1 MSDSPRPPS
10 PQSSTSTR
18 PASPGAAVP
27 GASLAAPY
35 TADSE
40 VHILDRLA
48 VVFRY
53 RRIVLSVF
61 VLTSLAMMIQDYS
74 SIKIFRAQAQLLI
87 EDERSTAMPGI
98 TSDSNTY
105 YEDPE
110 PYYKTQ
116 FRILKGRDL
125 ARRVVKRVDLG
136 KVPEFN
142 GTAEAP
148 ATPLSMLRDLEQ
160 RLVHYIKPPPAVDA
174 ETPKIDE
181 SPDESS
187 MIGAFVGRVTV
198 VPVTGS
204 RLVDVT
210 FDA

>member
-1 MSDSPRPPS
+1 MSDSPS
-10 PQSSTSTR
+10 TSSSKSCTSTR

-53 RRIVLSVF
+53 RRIVVSVF
-61 VLTSLAMMIQDYS
+61 LLSSLAMMIQDYS
-74 SIKIFRAQAQLLI
+74 SVKVFRAQAQLLI

-98 TSDSNTY
+98 TSDANAY

-116 FRILKGRDL
+116 YRILKGRDL
-125 ARRVVKRVDLG
+125 GRRVIKRVKLATG
-136 KVPEFN
+136 PEFN
-142 GTAEAP
+142 GTAEARS
-148 ATPLSMLRDLEQ
+148 TPLTLLREAER
-160 RLVHYIKPPPAVDA
+160 RLIRYIKPPPPV
-174 ETPKIDE
+174 EIEPPKVDE

-187 MIGAFVGRVTV
+187 M
-198 VPVTGS
+198 
-204 RLVDVT
+204 
-210 FDA
+210 